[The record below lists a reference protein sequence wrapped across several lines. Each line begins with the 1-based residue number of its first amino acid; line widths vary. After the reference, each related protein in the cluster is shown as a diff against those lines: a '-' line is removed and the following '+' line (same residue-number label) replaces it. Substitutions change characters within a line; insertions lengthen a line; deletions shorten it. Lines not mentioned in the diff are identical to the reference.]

1 MWYNWEWLEI
11 LLGAKNQLHGE
22 NIMKHIEI
30 IAQGFGI
37 LGLIFSAL
45 SYQEKSNKR
54 FFIKQGLAGLMFSVN
69 FILIGAVSG
78 ALFNMANLVRGAVF
92 AKKGKKVWQLVTVL
106 GLYTICFA
114 VALCMMLGNPFQIFL
129 SALTYSTL
137 QLMSV
142 LMWKGNG
149 KHIRYGQFFI
159 SSPSWLVHNT
169 FNFSLGGILC
179 EVFMMMSVIISFIRY
194 GKDGFEK

>member
-1 MWYNWEWLEI
+1 
-11 LLGAKNQLHGE
+11 
-22 NIMKHIEI
+22 MKTIEI

-45 SYQEKSNKR
+45 SFQEKDNKKL
-54 FFIKQGLAGLMFSVN
+54 FIMQGIAGLMFFAN
-69 FILIGAVSG
+69 FILIGAISA
-78 ALFNMANLVRGAVF
+78 ALFNLTNLVRGTLF
-92 AKKGKKVWQLVTVL
+92 SRNNHKPWQLIL
-106 GLYTICFA
+106 ISGLYTVCFGI
-114 VALCMMLGNPFQIFL
+114 ALVTIIGDAFQIFL

-137 QLMSV
+137 MLMTV

-149 KHIRYGQFFI
+149 KHIRYGQFFA
-159 SSPSWLVHNT
+159 SSPSWIIHNI

-179 EVFMMMSVIISFIRY
+179 EIFMMSSVIISFIRF